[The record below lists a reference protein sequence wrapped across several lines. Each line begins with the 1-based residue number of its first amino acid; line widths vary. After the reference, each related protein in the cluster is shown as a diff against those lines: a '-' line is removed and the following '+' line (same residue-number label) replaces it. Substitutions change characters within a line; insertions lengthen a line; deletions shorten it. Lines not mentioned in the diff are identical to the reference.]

1 MSQNCNFQD
10 GGLQSQILREINF
23 VSVKSQKLLFLTVSA
38 FLNFDFSEFLHC
50 VRAEIYKKS
59 MFKASN
65 IVKMA
70 VFDTLNFAKVDFT

>member
-1 MSQNCNFQD
+1 MCKFGNF
-10 GGLQSQILREINF
+10 SATKILREINF
-23 VSVKSQKLLFLTVSA
+23 CKCTVCKFAILIVSA
-38 FLNFDFSEFLHC
+38 SLNFGFSEFLHC

-59 MFKASN
+59 ISKASN